1 MVQDP
6 ENEKQKSLTNAIE
19 QIAKLLRTEVKEPP
33 KAHVKK
39 RTTVQLSAASGIGAA
54 NVIEQVAK
62 MMRTEIQIST
72 SKKKKKRSWS
82 HTRTSSKK
90 KR

>member
-1 MVQDP
+1 MAQDP
-6 ENEKQKSLTNAIE
+6 ENEKHKSLANAIE

-33 KAHVKK
+33 QAQAKK
-39 RTTVQLSAASGIGAA
+39 RTTVQLSATSKIGAA
-54 NVIEQVAK
+54 NVIGQVAK
-62 MMRTEIQIST
+62 MLRSEIHFYS
-72 SKKKKKRSWS
+72 SKNKKKRNWS